1 MSYIAAVG
9 AKNRVSSY
17 LDNSFDAFD
26 SVGAGM
32 RAGAA
37 RDVAETQYGAMS
49 DYYSD
54 TGAAEIA
61 GIKKAGSA
69 AIQAGNQAAIG
80 SALGT
85 VGSLA
90 MGVSD
95 FGVENW
101 GWGKG

>member
-32 RAGAA
+32 RASTA

-49 DYYSD
+49 DYYAD

-61 GIKKAGSA
+61 GIKKAGNA
-69 AIQAGNQAAIG
+69 AIQAGNQAL
-80 SALGT
+80 LGQAFGAA
-85 VGSLA
+85 GSLA

-95 FGVENW
+95 YGAGA
-101 GWGKG
+101 GWFDKS

>member
-1 MSYIAAVG
+1 
-9 AKNRVSSY
+9 
-17 LDNSFDAFD
+17 
-26 SVGAGM
+26 M
-32 RAGAA
+32 RAGTA

-69 AIQAGNQAAIG
+69 AIQAGNQAA
-80 SALGT
+80 LGDAFGT
-85 VGSLA
+85 IGSLA

-95 FGVENW
+95 FGVGA
-101 GWGKG
+101 GWFGKK

>member
-69 AIQAGNQAAIG
+69 AIQAGNQAA
-80 SALGT
+80 LGDAFGT
-85 VGSLA
+85 IGSLA

-95 FGVENW
+95 FGVGA
-101 GWGKG
+101 GWFGKK